1 MVTRA
6 RVAIAGGSLGGLTA
20 ALVLRDLGLDVTVF
34 ERSPSELQ
42 QRGAGIGFLPTS
54 YRYLDERTDVDLD
67 DISVTTSRI
76 RYLARDGSVVHEQ
89 DHRYRF
95 SSWNTVYRQLLAAF
109 GPERYLLGRDVSE
122 FTEDAEE
129 EVTVRFADGAVETV
143 DLLVC
148 ADGVGSRSR
157 AHLLPDVRAGYSGY
171 VAWRGM
177 VPEQLLPP
185 AVAAR
190 LADAITYFVYANSH
204 ILLYPIPGAEGS
216 VTPGERLINFVWY
229 RNYLDGGDLDELLTD
244 TEGVRHELSLP
255 PGGVRDAHV
264 EELRAVAAGR
274 LPAAVATVVCAV
286 DRPFLQVVYDV
297 EVSRM
302 AFGRVCLIGD
312 AAWVVRPHAA
322 AGTAK
327 AAADAWTLAE
337 ALAGHDDVRAALV
350 AWEPGQ
356 LALGRQ
362 LLERTRRIGAR
373 SQVDCSWKPG
383 DPELIFGLYGPG
395 R

>member
-20 ALVLRDLGLDVTVF
+20 ALVLRDLGLDVTVY
-34 ERSPSELQ
+34 ERSPSELR
-42 QRGAGIGFLPTS
+42 QRGAGIGFLPAS
-54 YRYLDERTDVDLD
+54 YRYLEERTEVELD
-67 DISVTTSRI
+67 DISVTTSHI
-76 RYLARDGSVVHEQ
+76 RYLARDGSILHDQ

-109 GPERYLLGRDVSE
+109 GSERYLLGREVSE
-122 FTEDAEE
+122 FADDGGAL
-129 EVTVRFADGAVETV
+129 TVRFADGAVETV

-157 AHLLPDVRAGYSGY
+157 AQLLPEVRGGYAGY

-177 VPEQLLPP
+177 VPEDALPQ

-190 LADAITYFVYANSH
+190 LGDAITYFVYANSH
-204 ILLYPIPGAEGS
+204 ILVYPIPGADGG
-216 VTPGERLINFVWY
+216 VAPGERLVNFVWY
-229 RNYLDGGDLDELLTD
+229 RNYLDGGDLDELLTGTD
-244 TEGVRHELSLP
+244 GVRHDLSLP
-255 PGGVRDAHV
+255 PGGARAAHV
-264 EELRAVAAGR
+264 DELRAVATAR

-327 AAADAWTLAE
+327 AAADAWTLAD
-337 ALAGHDDVRAALV
+337 ALAAHDDVPSALT

-362 LLERTRRIGAR
+362 LLERTRRLGAR
-373 SQVDCSWKPG
+373 SQVECNWQPG

>member
-20 ALVLRDLGLDVTVF
+20 ALLLRDLGLDVTVY

-42 QRGAGIGFLPTS
+42 QRGAGIGFLPAS
-54 YRYLDERTDVDLD
+54 YRYLDERTAVDLD
-67 DISVTTSRI
+67 AISVTTGHI

-89 DHRYRF
+89 EHRYRF

-109 GPERYLLGRDVSE
+109 GSERYLLGREVSV
-122 FTEDAEE
+122 FTQDERA
-129 EVTVRFADGAVETV
+129 VTVRFADGAVEMV

-157 AHLLPDVRAGYSGY
+157 ADLLPDVRARYSGY

-177 VPEQLLPP
+177 VPERALPSSIGD
-185 AVAAR
+185 R
-190 LADAITYFVYANSH
+190 LADAITYCVYANSH
-204 ILLYPIPGAEGS
+204 ILLYPIPGHDGS
-216 VTPGERLINFVWY
+216 VAPGERLINFVWY
-229 RNYLDGGDLDELLTD
+229 RNYLEGGDLGDLLTD
-244 TEGVRHELSLP
+244 ADGLQHDLSLP
-255 PGGVRDAHV
+255 PGGVRSPHV
-264 EELRAVAAGR
+264 QELRAEAAAR
-274 LPAAVATVVCAV
+274 LPAPVAAVVEAV
-286 DRPFLQVVYDV
+286 ERPFLQVVYDV

-302 AFGRVCLIGD
+302 AFGRVCLVGD
-312 AAWVVRPHAA
+312 AAWVARPHAA

-337 ALAGHDDVRAALV
+337 ALEAHDGVPAALV

-356 LALGRQ
+356 MALGRQ
-362 LLERTRRIGAR
+362 LVDRTRRIGAR
-373 SQVDCSWKPG
+373 SQVECSWRPG
-383 DPELIFGLYGPG
+383 APELIFGLYGPG